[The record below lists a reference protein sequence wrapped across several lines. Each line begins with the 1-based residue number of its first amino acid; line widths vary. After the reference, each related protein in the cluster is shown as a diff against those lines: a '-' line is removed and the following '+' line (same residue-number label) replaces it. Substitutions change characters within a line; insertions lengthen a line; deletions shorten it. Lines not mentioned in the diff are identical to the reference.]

1 MTVEWDDIRALNVA
15 HDRFLGGLPVAVGC
29 RGPVLRSWRRCH
41 SQGVKAD
48 HVEVLYHADLD
59 FRGRLGQLAEPVLD
73 DLEAKIAGIKTS
85 ALLCDEQVRV
95 LARRVGEPSLNAYCD
110 SIQLAPGF
118 GFPEPIVGTNGMGT
132 ALASRRREF
141 ICGREHFADIMQS
154 FACAAAPIRD
164 PLSGRILGALDL
176 TCEHDDAHINM
187 LKLVDATAKTIEQ
200 RLLDQI
206 RGRDRALLY
215 EFHRARRRAGVS
227 AASWFERPVSAWLL
241 PEDRLEPGDRI
252 VLLQS
257 AAEMISAGRTCLT
270 VVRLRHGRTA
280 TLFCRPVD
288 GADGPAGF
296 AIEAVLPD
304 GALRCLDTTETRAAE
319 TTIGPGHGSG
329 SDQELAVLLPR
340 SSATPHRV
348 SPSPPAPSSSWLV
361 AIGDPG
367 VGRLAL
373 LSRQRLS
380 LLSEAGSLGSSLD
393 VTRTAQDLTEVAVP
407 KLADFA
413 AVDIPDPVLCGEE
426 PPGLGEPLRRVAL
439 SGIRSSSHLYEVGD
453 LVQYAESTPQAIS
466 LAAEESVLESDL
478 NTAFGWIAQDP
489 VRTER
494 IREEGIHSL
503 IAVPLRARG
512 VVLGVVVLYRSKRA
526 GRFEEDDL
534 LLAEELVS
542 RAAVSIDN
550 ARRYTREH
558 ATALAL
564 QTSLLPHDLPDQNA
578 VEAAHRYVPALG
590 GASGD
595 WFDVISLSGARVA
608 LVVGDVVGRG
618 VQASATMGRLC
629 TAVRN
634 FSDLDLPVEEV
645 LAHLD
650 DLVER
655 LDHDQQARTPA
666 GNMIAGAT
674 CLYAVYDPVSRCLTL
689 ASAGHPVPV
698 LIRPDGRV
706 AVPDIPT
713 GPPLGLGG
721 QPFETVEIELDE
733 GSDLVLF
740 TNGLL
745 RGDSQ
750 DPDVVLAA
758 VRNALTRS
766 AGTPEEK
773 CDILLEALV
782 PAKPQDDVALLVAR
796 TRSLD
801 GGKNVAQWNLPA
813 DPAAVSGL
821 RSAVAQQLAE
831 WGLEELTFSTELII
845 SELATNAI
853 RYGGPPIHVR
863 LLRSLSLICEVTDGS
878 STSPRLRRASNTDE
892 GGRGLFL
899 VARLA
904 HRWGTRYIQEGK
916 VIWAEQ
922 PFPDTEHAG
931 RFPQP

>member
-15 HDRFLGGLPVAVGC
+15 HERFLGGLPVADGC
-29 RGPVLRSWRRCH
+29 RGSVLRSWRRCY
-41 SQGVKAD
+41 SQGVRAD
-48 HVEVLYHADLD
+48 RIQVLYHQDLD
-59 FRGRLGQLAEPVLD
+59 FRGLLGQLAQPVLD
-73 DLEAKIAGIKTS
+73 DLEAKIAGIKVS

-141 ICGREHFADIMQS
+141 ICGREHFADFMRS

-164 PLSGRILGALDL
+164 PLGGRILGALDL

-187 LKLVDATAKTIEQ
+187 MNLVDETAKMIER
-200 RLLDQI
+200 RLLSQI

-215 EFHRARRRAGVS
+215 AFHRARRRAGVS
-227 AASWFERPVSAWLL
+227 AASWSDRPVSAWLL
-241 PEDRLEPGDRI
+241 PEDRLESSDRI
-252 VLLQS
+252 VLLET

-270 VVRLRHGRTA
+270 VVQLRHGRVA
-280 TLFCRPVD
+280 TLLCRAVD
-288 GADGPAGF
+288 NAAGPSAF
-296 AIEAVLPD
+296 AVEAVLPD
-304 GALRCLDTTETRAAE
+304 GALRCLDSTAMRATETI
-319 TTIGPGHGSG
+319 IGQDNGSG
-329 SDQELAVLLPR
+329 PDQEPAVLPP
-340 SSATPHRV
+340 SSAATLRT
-348 SPSPPAPSSSWLV
+348 SPSPPSPSSPWLV
-361 AIGDPG
+361 AIGEPG

-373 LSRQRLS
+373 RSRQRLS
-380 LLSEAGSLGSSLD
+380 LLSEAGRLGSSLD
-393 VTRTAQDLTEVAVP
+393 VTRTAKDLTEVAVP

-413 AVDIPDPVLCGEE
+413 AVDIPDAVLSGEE
-426 PPGLGEPLRRVAL
+426 PPGLGEPVRRVAL
-439 SGIRSSSHLYEVGD
+439 SGIRPSSHLYEVGD
-453 LVQYAESTPQAIS
+453 LIRYAQSTPQAIS
-466 LAAEESVLESDL
+466 LASEESVLEPEL
-478 NTAFGWIAQDP
+478 NTAPGWIAQDP
-489 VRTER
+489 DRTER

-512 VVLGVVVLYRSKRA
+512 VVLGVVVLYRSEQT
-526 GRFEEDDL
+526 GPFEEDDL

-550 ARRYTREH
+550 ARRYTREY

-564 QTSLLPHDLPDQNA
+564 QTSLLPHDLPDQDA
-578 VEAAHRYVPALG
+578 VEAAHRYVPARG
-590 GASGD
+590 GAGGD
-595 WFDVISLSGARVA
+595 WFDVIPLSGARVA

-655 LDHDQQARTPA
+655 LEREQQARTPT

-689 ASAGHPVPV
+689 ASAGHPPPA
-698 LIRPDGRV
+698 LIRPDGHV
-706 AVPDIPT
+706 DFPDVPT
-713 GPPLGLGG
+713 GPPLGLGW
-721 QPFETVEIELDE
+721 QPFETLEIELDE
-733 GSDLVLF
+733 GSELVLF

-745 RGDSQ
+745 RDGSQ
-750 DPDVVLAA
+750 DPDIVLAE
-758 VRNALTRS
+758 VRDALTRP
-766 AGTPEEK
+766 AGTPEEM
-773 CDILLEALV
+773 CRTLLEALL
-782 PAKPQDDVALLVAR
+782 PAKPRDDVALLVAR

-801 GGKNVAQWNLPA
+801 GGQVAQWDLPA

-821 RSAVAQQLAE
+821 RSAVARQLAD

-853 RYGGPPIHVR
+853 RYGGPPIQVR
-863 LLRSLSLICEVTDGS
+863 LLRSLALICEVTDGS
-878 STSPRLRRASNTDE
+878 STSPRLRRATSTDE

-899 VARLA
+899 VAQLA
-904 HRWGTRYIQEGK
+904 HRWGTRYIREGK

-922 PFPDTEHAG
+922 PFPDTEHAD
-931 RFPQP
+931 QSAQ

>member
-1 MTVEWDDIRALNVA
+1 MTVEWDDIRALNIA
-15 HDRFLGGLPVAVGC
+15 HERFLGGLPVASGC
-29 RGPVLRSWRRCH
+29 RGSVLRSWRRCY
-41 SQGVKAD
+41 SQGVRAD
-48 HVEVLYHADLD
+48 HSQVLYHQDLD
-59 FRGRLGQLAEPVLD
+59 FRGLLGELAEPVLD
-73 DLEAKIAGIKTS
+73 DLEAKISGIKVS

-118 GFPEPIVGTNGMGT
+118 AFPEPIVGTNGMGT

-141 ICGREHFADIMQS
+141 ICGREHFADFMQS
-154 FACAAAPIRD
+154 FACAAVPIRE
-164 PLSGRILGALDL
+164 PLGGRILGALDL

-187 LKLVDATAKTIEQ
+187 LDLVDETAKTIER

-206 RGRDRALLY
+206 QDRDRALLY
-215 EFHRARRRAGVS
+215 AFHRARRRAGVS
-227 AASWFERPVSAWLL
+227 AASWSDRPVSAWLL
-241 PEDRLEPGDRI
+241 PEDRLESGDRI
-252 VLLQS
+252 VLLET

-280 TLFCRPVD
+280 TLLCRPVD
-288 GADGPAGF
+288 SEAGPAGF
-296 AIEAVLPD
+296 AVEAVLPD
-304 GALRCLDTTETRAAE
+304 GALRCLDSTAKRAAE
-319 TTIGPGHGSG
+319 TTMGTVDGSG
-329 SDQELAVLLPR
+329 PDQVPAVPL
-340 SSATPHRV
+340 
-348 SPSPPAPSSSWLV
+348 SPSPAAPLRESPPPPPPSAPWLV
-361 AIGDPG
+361 AIGEPG

-373 LSRQRLS
+373 RSRQRLS
-380 LLSEAGSLGSSLD
+380 LLSDAGRLGSSLD
-393 VTRTAQDLTEVAVP
+393 VTRTAMDLTEIAVP

-413 AVDIPDPVLCGEE
+413 TVDIPDAVLSGEE
-426 PPGLGEPLRRVAL
+426 PPGLGEPVRRVAL
-439 SGIRSSSHLYEVGD
+439 SGIRSSSHLYGVGD
-453 LVQYAESTPQAIS
+453 LIAYAQSTPQAIS
-466 LAAEESVLESDL
+466 LASEESVLEQDL
-478 NTAFGWIAQDP
+478 NAAVGWIAQDP
-489 VRTER
+489 DRAER

-512 VVLGVVVLYRSKRA
+512 VVLGVVSLYRSAHSRP
-526 GRFEEDDL
+526 FEEDDL

-550 ARRYTREH
+550 ARRYTREY

-578 VEAAHRYVPALG
+578 VEAAHRYVPARG
-590 GASGD
+590 GAGGD
-595 WFDVISLSGARVA
+595 WFDVIPLSGSRVA

-650 DLVER
+650 DLVDR
-655 LDHDQQARTPA
+655 LDHEQQGRTPA
-666 GNMIAGAT
+666 GNTIAGAT

-689 ASAGHPVPV
+689 ASAGHPPPA
-698 LIRPDGRV
+698 LIRPDGK
-706 AVPDIPT
+706 AEFPDVPT
-713 GPPLGLGG
+713 GPPLGLGW

-733 GSDLVLF
+733 GSELVLF
-740 TNGLL
+740 TNGLIDD
-745 RGDSQ
+745 GSQ
-750 DPDVVLAA
+750 DPDVVVAA
-758 VRNALTRS
+758 VRDALTRPV
-766 AGTPEEK
+766 GTPEEM
-773 CDILLEALV
+773 CRALLEALL
-782 PAKPQDDVALLVAR
+782 PAKPRDDAALLVAR

-801 GGKNVAQWNLPA
+801 GGQVEQWELPA

-821 RSAVAQQLAE
+821 RSAVARRLTD

-853 RYGGPPIHVR
+853 RYGGPPIQVR
-863 LLRSLSLICEVTDGS
+863 LIRSRALICEVTDGS
-878 STSPRLRRASNTDE
+878 STSPRLRRAAMTDE

-899 VARLA
+899 VAQLA
-904 HRWGTRYIQEGK
+904 HRWGTRYIREGK

-922 PFPDTEHAG
+922 PFPDTGPADHP
-931 RFPQP
+931 PQ

>member
-1 MTVEWDDIRALNVA
+1 MTVEWDDIRALNIA
-15 HDRFLGGLPVAVGC
+15 HDRFLGGLPVADGC
-29 RGPVLRSWRRCH
+29 RGSVLRSWRRCH
-41 SQGVKAD
+41 SQGVRAD
-48 HVEVLYHADLD
+48 RVEVLYHQDLD
-59 FRGRLGQLAEPVLD
+59 FSGRLGELAEPVLD
-73 DLEAKIAGIKTS
+73 DLEAKIAGIKVS

-141 ICGREHFADIMQS
+141 ICGREHFADIMRS

-176 TCEHDDAHINM
+176 TCEHDDAHLDM
-187 LKLVDATAKTIEQ
+187 LNLVDETVKIIER

-206 RGRDRALLY
+206 RGRDRALLHA
-215 EFHRARRRAGVS
+215 FHQARRRAGVS
-227 AASWFERPVSAWLL
+227 AASWSDRPVSAWLL
-241 PEDRLEPGDRI
+241 PEDRLDSSDRI
-252 VLLQS
+252 VLLEA
-257 AAEMISAGRTCLT
+257 AAEMISAGRTRLT
-270 VVRLRHGRTA
+270 VVGLGHGRVA
-280 TLFCRPVD
+280 TLLCRPVD
-288 GADGPAGF
+288 SEAGPAGF
-296 AIEAVLPD
+296 AVEAVLPE
-304 GALRCLDTTETRAAE
+304 GVLRCLDSTAMRDAE
-319 TTIGPGHGSG
+319 TTIGSGQGSG
-329 SDQELAVLLPR
+329 PDRWPAMLLPQ
-340 SSATPHRV
+340 SAAGALGA
-348 SPSPPAPSSSWLV
+348 SPSPPPSSPWLV

-380 LLSEAGSLGSSLD
+380 LLSEAGRLGSSLD
-393 VTRTAQDLTEVAVP
+393 VTSTGKELTEVAVP

-413 AVDIPDPVLCGEE
+413 VVDIPDAVLAGEE

-439 SGIRSSSHLYEVGD
+439 TGIRPSSHLYAEGD
-453 LVQYAESTPQAIS
+453 LIRYTESTPQAIS
-466 LAAEESVLESDL
+466 LAAEESVLEPDL
-478 NTAFGWIAQDP
+478 SKATGWSAQDP
-489 VRTER
+489 DRAER
-494 IREEGIHSL
+494 VREEGVHSL
-503 IAVPLRARG
+503 ITVPLRARG
-512 VVLGVVVLYRSKRA
+512 AVLGVVSLYRSERA
-526 GRFEEDDL
+526 GPFEEDDL

-564 QTSLLPHDLPDQNA
+564 QTSLLPHDLPDQDA
-578 VEAAHRYVPALG
+578 VEAAHRYVPARG

-595 WFDVISLSGARVA
+595 WFDVIPLSGARVA
-608 LVVGDVVGRG
+608 LVVGDVVGHG

-655 LDHDQQARTPA
+655 LDREQQARTPT
-666 GNMIAGAT
+666 GNTIVGAT
-674 CLYAVYDPVSRCLTL
+674 CLYAVYDPVSRHLIV
-689 ASAGHPVPV
+689 ASAGHPLPALV
-698 LIRPDGRV
+698 RPDGHV
-706 AVPDIPT
+706 EFPDVPA

-721 QPFETVEIELDE
+721 QPFETLEIELEE

-745 RGDSQ
+745 REGAQDS
-750 DPDVVLAA
+750 DAVLAA
-758 VRNALTRS
+758 VDDAFARS
-766 AGTPEEK
+766 AGAPEEM
-773 CDILLEALV
+773 CRVLLESLL

-796 TRSLD
+796 TRSLGD
-801 GGKNVAQWNLPA
+801 EQVAHWDLPA

-821 RSAVAQQLAE
+821 RSAVDRQLAK
-831 WGLEELTFSTELII
+831 WGLEELGFSTELII

-853 RYGGPPIHVR
+853 RYGGPPIQVR
-863 LLRSLSLICEVTDGS
+863 LLRGLTLICEVTDGS
-878 STSPRLRRASNTDE
+878 STSPRLRRAANTDE

-899 VARLA
+899 VAQLA
-904 HRWGTRYIQEGK
+904 HRWGTRYVRDGK

-922 PFPDTEHAG
+922 PFPDVDQVIVSE
-931 RFPQP
+931 